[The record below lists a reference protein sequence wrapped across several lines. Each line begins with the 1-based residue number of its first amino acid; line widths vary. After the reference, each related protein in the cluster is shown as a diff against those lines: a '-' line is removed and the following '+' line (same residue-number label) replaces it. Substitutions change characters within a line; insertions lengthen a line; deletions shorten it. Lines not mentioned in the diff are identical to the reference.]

1 MSTNTSN
8 PGCYAQRLC
17 DCRGPV
23 NREHVVTDALLQA
36 VWQDAKGGKVNGLT
50 FLDATPDSPAQI
62 GIKGLTA
69 KILCERHNSALSPFD
84 TEIVKFF
91 KALERLVQSEH
102 DGGPIA
108 RNDYITGDLV
118 ERWML
123 KTLLNGL
130 FSGNFPAPF
139 AESFARHFPP
149 DEWLQMIYRNAPF
162 PPGQGVYVSNGLGQV
177 NYRTVFRLEVI
188 GHQIG
193 IVGLRMWM
201 FGTLFTLVLT
211 EASER
216 DAFPE
221 LATATYRPAKIVSQK
236 TRNRIVLSWA
246 GSSTNTVLELRMSD
260 KPFAETK

>member
-1 MSTNTSN
+1 
-8 PGCYAQRLC
+8 
-17 DCRGPV
+17 
-23 NREHVVTDALLQA
+23 
-36 VWQDAKGGKVNGLT
+36 
-50 FLDATPDSPAQI
+50 
-62 GIKGLTA
+62 LTA
-69 KILCERHNSALSPFD
+69 KILCEGHNSALSPFD

-91 KALERLVQSEH
+91 KALERLVQSDH

-123 KTLLNGL
+123 KTLINGL

-139 AESFARHFPP
+139 VESFAGQLPP
-149 DEWLQMIYRNAPF
+149 NEWLQMIYCNAAF
-162 PPGQGVYVSNGLGQV
+162 PPGQGLYVSNGPGQV
-177 NYRTVFRLEVI
+177 NYRTVFLLEVM

-201 FGTLFTLVLT
+201 FGSLFTLVLT
-211 EASER
+211 DASQC

-221 LATATYRPAKIVSQK
+221 LGMATFRPAKIVSQK
-236 TRNRIVLSWA
+236 TRNGIVLSWA
-246 GSSTNTVLELRMSD
+246 GSSTDTVLELRMSD